1 MATWKKVIVSGSN
14 AELNQLSI
22 GGGNQIIS
30 GSAADTIL
38 SGSFSGSFSGSIQSF
53 LSASSTPHFVAYDT
67 ASGAFYYST
76 TSSFVATTA
85 SLALKTTGS
94 LLRGTGIQMLS
105 ASAAT
110 NSFDGSTNVTVAIS
124 GAADLFPDTLT
135 AWDAVSGKF
144 INTGLYFSGSGTPL
158 TASITDSGSVNGSQ
172 YAMSIQLT
180 GQETKLT
187 GSFSGSFTGD
197 GSGLTGLASILQVS
211 GSGATDTGS
220 LNLLSQ
226 ALIITGSANAISASI
241 TSGSTGVTVTLGL
254 DPNLI
259 VTNLQVNNNLTVLGT
274 ASFQHTQNLEV
285 ADRFVLFASGSNAPG
300 DGGIVVQQGVQNVGE
315 LFGYENSVNRW
326 GFTSSFSADSSTFTA
341 AALVNTTE
349 TGTAIPT
356 ADPLYGGSANGY
368 GNMFV
373 KTDTGDI
380 FIYA

>member
-14 AELNQLSI
+14 AELNQLNV
-22 GGGNQIIS
+22 GGANQIIS

-53 LSASSTPHFVAYDT
+53 LSNTSTPHYVSYDT

-85 SLALKTTGS
+85 SLALRTTGS
-94 LLRGTGIQMLS
+94 LAKGAGIQMLS
-105 ASAAT
+105 ASVPV
-110 NSFDGSTNVTVAIS
+110 NSFDGSTNVDVAIS
-124 GAADLFPDTLT
+124 GAAELFPNALT
-135 AWDAVSGKF
+135 AWDAVDGKF

-172 YAMSIQLT
+172 YAMSIELT
-180 GQETKLT
+180 GENTKLT

-197 GSGLTGLASILQVS
+197 GSKLTGLATVLQVS
-211 GSGATDTGS
+211 GSGTTDTGS

-226 ALIITGSANAISASI
+226 ALIITGSANAISASVI
-241 TSGSTGVTVTLGL
+241 SGSAGVTVKLGL

-259 VTNLQVNNNLTVLGT
+259 VSNLTVNNDLRVLGT
-274 ASFQHTQNLEV
+274 ASFENTQNLLV
-285 ADRFVLFASGSNAPG
+285 ADRFVLFASGSTSAG
-300 DGGIVVQQGVQNVGE
+300 DGGIVVQQGIQNVGE

-326 GFTSSFSADSSTFTA
+326 GFTSSFSANSSTFTA

-349 TGTAIPT
+349 TGTALPT
-356 ADPLYGGSANGY
+356 ADPLYGGAANGY
-368 GNMFV
+368 GNMYV